1 MRRKLVFLGIALA
14 LAIPAASMAGG
25 SDPAVPQSSGMLT
38 QQATPTI
45 RQTTVLSGGHAI
57 ARLAAYTLLP
67 HHYVWLEAVCPISRP
82 LPVSTSFQASST
94 YVFVSSDYSSG
105 RTSYVRWSN
114 PGNTS
119 STLSALVLCYPF

>member
-25 SDPAVPQSSGMLT
+25 SDPAVQQSSGTIT
-38 QQATPTI
+38 QQAAPTI
-45 RQTTVLSGGHAI
+45 RQTTVLSGSHAI

-67 HHYVWLEAVCPISRP
+67 HHFVWLTAVCPISRP

-94 YVFVSSDYSSG
+94 TSSSPLNIRRGVRRMCGG
-105 RTSYVRWSN
+105 RTPEAPVPR
-114 PGNTS
+114 
-119 STLSALVLCYPF
+119 